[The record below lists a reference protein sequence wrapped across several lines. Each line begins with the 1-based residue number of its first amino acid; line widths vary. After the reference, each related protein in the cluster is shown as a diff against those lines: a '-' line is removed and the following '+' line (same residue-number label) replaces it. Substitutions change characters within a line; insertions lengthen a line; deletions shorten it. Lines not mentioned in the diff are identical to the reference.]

1 MSWRRAKVWKILGI
15 VVLAAGMPMVKTWL
29 KAKNLDNPDPADKS
43 AVLIAPDTIRLPA
56 SVVQNLRVQTAKA
69 ERAIRP
75 AGEEQK
81 YNRLLVLNRTLAPD
95 TDKLLIVKP
104 RFAGEIE
111 KIEEIVVLNATAP
124 TEKRPI

>member
-1 MSWRRAKVWKILGI
+1 MSWWRAKVWKILGLVILGI

-29 KAKNLDNPDPADKS
+29 KPKNHDNPDPADKS
-43 AVLIAPDTIRLPA
+43 AVLIAPDTIRLPP

-75 AGEEQK
+75 AGQEQK
-81 YNRLLVLNRTLAPD
+81 YSRLRVLNGTLAPD

-104 RFAGEIE
+104 RVAGQVAT
-111 KIEEIVVLNATAP
+111 IEEN
-124 TEKRPI
+124 